1 MIARYEHIL
10 PIYILT
16 IFLTQKLS
24 DNPLVMRFFRLE
36 DDKFSL
42 TEIVGNNILRSVILL
57 HTWGPDDE
65 EVIFKDLVK
74 GTGKNKTGYNKI
86 LFCGK

>member
-1 MIARYEHIL
+1 M

-16 IFLTQKLS
+16 ISLTQKLS

-42 TEIVGNNILRSVILL
+42 TEIVGNNILHYVILL